1 MKFLLILLILVIGLM
16 AFAATRPDTFRITRS
31 IKIDA
36 TPEVVHALINDFK
49 GWKTWSPWEK
59 KDPSMKSTFSGAPVG
74 IGSVYRWEGNKEVGT
89 GEMSIIESQPGK
101 LVKVKLDFLKPF
113 EAHNTAEF
121 TLTEHTNQTNVEWA
135 MYGPQPFVAKL
146 MSLVFNM
153 EKMVGPDFEQGLA
166 SLKAQAETAKK

>member
-1 MKFLLILLILVIGLM
+1 LM

-31 IKIDA
+31 ITIDA
-36 TPEVVHALINDFK
+36 KPEVVHALLNDFK

-59 KDPSMKSTFSGAPVG
+59 KDPAMKGVFSGESAGVG
-74 IGSVYRWEGNKEVGT
+74 AAYRWEGNKEVGT
-89 GEMSIIESQPGK
+89 GEMSIIESLPGK

-121 TLTEHTNQTNVEWA
+121 TLTENANQTNVEWA

-166 SLKAQAETAKK
+166 SLKAQAEAPKK